1 MTQISYEQFGR
12 QLIQQAVSPAR
23 ISREL
28 MALLAK
34 PTEGSVHK
42 GGEMLVGNYV
52 FHLESVEAE
61 PVAERQPDLVLRIHI
76 KGRLALAVKI
86 VGVSLRFTLWVTIRL
101 QSVVKTYEPVI
112 IKLETAAINRDDI
125 DLKVDPHD
133 RSGGLLDKLNI
144 IEPAVRDEIVDEVN
158 QRINSDE
165 VRAAA
170 TIDVLLLAEQ
180 AAVGDV
186 AAPLDPGQG
195 PAGATVA
202 V

>member
-12 QLIQQAVSPAR
+12 QLIQQAVTPER

-28 MALLAK
+28 TALLSQ

-42 GGEMLVGNYV
+42 GGDMLVGNYV
-52 FHLESVEAE
+52 FQLESVEAV
-61 PVAERQPDLVLRIHI
+61 PIAERQPDLALRLHI

-86 VGVSLRFTLWVTIRL
+86 VGVNLRFTLQVTIHL
-101 QSVVKTYEPVI
+101 QTVVKTCEPVV
-112 IKLETAAINRDDI
+112 IKLETAAITQNDI

-144 IEPAVRDEIVDEVN
+144 IEPVVRDEIVDEVN
-158 QRINSDE
+158 KRINSPD
-165 VRAAA
+165 VLAAT
-170 TIDVLLLAEQ
+170 TIDVLQLAAQ
-180 AAVGDV
+180 AAVGNT

-195 PAGATVA
+195 PAETAVA